1 MKSKGEIE
9 AAGREGLTPA
19 PAGKVRLPYDCP
31 AGTMW
36 DGMLKTCVPL
46 DSRDKNDSSGGSM
59 MKAMS
64 AVDGF
69 SMAQLIRH
77 LDEIINVEK
86 ASGSREKFKIDAKD
100 LPNEAFPPALVSSTR
115 RALLHHTPGVKDSY
129 DNASID
135 NARLRNALARV
146 SKIEGYSAQ
155 AIEDATK
162 HLIDHAREVV
172 KAYLG
177 KS

>member
-1 MKSKGEIE
+1 
-9 AAGREGLTPA
+9 
-19 PAGKVRLPYDCP
+19 
-31 AGTMW
+31 MW

-86 ASGSREKFKIDAKD
+86 ASGSREKFKIDAKE

-135 NARLRNALARV
+135 TARLRNALARV
-146 SKIEGYSAQ
+146 TKLEGYSSQ